1 MLTQLAVSGRFAPK
15 NLFRPERVAVLGA
28 AGAQGLAVMHSLLAG
43 GFQGAVLP
51 VALEPA
57 LLGVLTYPTVE
68 ALPETPD
75 LALVCSGIDPAE
87 AFPMLAARGCFA
99 AIVMADPADA
109 MTAGPG
115 PLRALAEQTGVRSLG
130 PSSFG
135 LAVPGIGL
143 DATMGHAP
151 IRVGRAA
158 LVSQSAALCR
168 TVLDWAEPNGV
179 GFSHVVGV
187 GDNDDIGFGLVLDW
201 LARDSGTGAILLDIR
216 QLKDARAFLSAA
228 RGAARLRP
236 VVALQSGGRR
246 RDPSGMRDAAFRA
259 ALGRAGVL
267 CVDTLDDLLGAAE
280 TLARAKP
287 AQGDSVAIVANAL
300 GPADLAADAVLRAG
314 LRLAAADI
322 PLAPARTMAEAA
334 LRAGVGHGVGGVLV
348 VLAPETWEPPNELV
362 AELTAVAH
370 DARPPVVVCV
380 MGADTGASLRR
391 RLAQAGVPG
400 FVRPDAAVRA
410 LLHLVEDR
418 RNRAAARELPSAAVL
433 AVKPDRAAVVRTLAM
448 ADGELGEAAMPVLA
462 AYGITG
468 ADPALPA
475 NVATVRIGLDPLW
488 GPIVAVGP
496 AGSERWDDCALD
508 LPPLNLSLAH
518 ATLRRLPWTERLG
531 AAAIEALADTLVR
544 MSALLVD
551 FPRVV
556 AGRFDPG
563 APQGARLR
571 IVPEAAA
578 ARLALPPYP
587 AELVTTWTDR
597 RGRAVTI
604 RPIRP
609 EDADG
614 HAALF
619 DRLTPEDVRY
629 RFFSTLKELSA
640 EQIARMTNI
649 DYDREMAFV
658 AVRDDQTVGVARLV
672 RDAFGPEGEFAIL
685 VQPDAKGAGLAGELM
700 ARLFAWARAE
710 RIGAVV
716 GQVLVEN
723 RPMLAFVRHLGF
735 VVRRLPDETEF
746 VEVRKELA

>member
-1 MLTQLAVSGRFAPK
+1 MTLTRLAMPGRFAPDS
-15 NLFRPERVAVLGA
+15 LFRPKRVAVLGA
-28 AGAQGLAVMHSLLAG
+28 AGEQGLTVLRSLLGG
-43 GFQGAVLP
+43 GFKGAVLP
-51 VALEPA
+51 VATEAA

-68 ALPETPD
+68 ALPVVPE
-75 LALVCSGIDPAE
+75 LALVCSGVDPAQ
-87 AFPMLAARGCFA
+87 AFPALAARGCFA
-99 AIVMADPADA
+99 AIVLADLANGAPV
-109 MTAGPG
+109 GPG
-115 PLRALAEQTGVRSLG
+115 PLRALAERTGVRSIG

-135 LAVPGIGL
+135 LVVPGIGL
-143 DATMGHAP
+143 DATMGHSP
-151 IRVGRAA
+151 IRAGRAA

-168 TVLDWAEPNGV
+168 AVLDWAGPNGV
-179 GFSHVVGV
+179 GFSHVVGI

-201 LARDSGTGAILLDIR
+201 LGRDSGTGAILLDIR

-246 RDPSGMRDAAFRA
+246 RDPSGVRDAAFRA

-287 AQGDSVAIVANAL
+287 AQGDAVAIVANAL
-300 GPADLAADAVLRAG
+300 GPADLAADAVLRVG
-314 LRLAAADI
+314 LRLASVEI
-322 PLAPARTMAEAA
+322 PLAPARQLAEAA
-334 LRAGVGHGVGGVLV
+334 RQAGVGHAVGGVLV
-348 VLAPETWEPPNELV
+348 VLAPETWEPAPDLV
-362 AELTAVAH
+362 AELTAVAR

-391 RLAQAGVPG
+391 QLAQAGVPG

-410 LLHLVEDR
+410 LVHLVEDR
-418 RNRAAARELPSAAVL
+418 RNRAAARELPSATVL
-433 AVKPDRAAVVRTLAM
+433 AVEPDRATVARVLAAA
-448 ADGELGEAAMPVLA
+448 ADGEIDAAGVVLT
-462 AYGITG
+462 AYGIVG

-475 NVATVRIGLDPLW
+475 NAAAVRIGSDPLW
-488 GPIVAVGP
+488 GPIVAIGP
-496 AGSERWDDCALD
+496 AWSDRWADCAID
-508 LPPLNLSLAH
+508 LPPLNLSLAR
-518 ATLRRLPWTERLG
+518 ATLRRRPWTASLGG
-531 AAAIEALADTLVR
+531 AAVEALADTLVR
-544 MSALLVD
+544 VSALLVD
-551 FPRVV
+551 FPQLVE
-556 AGRFDPG
+556 GRFDPG
-563 APQGARLR
+563 VPDGARMR
-571 IVPEAAA
+571 VVRVAT

-587 AELVTTWTDR
+587 VELATEWTDK
-597 RGRAVTI
+597 RGRRLTI

-614 HAALF
+614 HAAF
-619 DRLTPEDVRY
+619 FGRLTPEDVRY
-629 RFFSTLKELSA
+629 RFFSILKELSA

-658 AVRDDQTVGVARLV
+658 AVRDGATVGVARLV

-685 VQPDAKGAGLAGELM
+685 VQPDAKGSGLAGELM
-700 ARLFAWARAE
+700 ARLFDWARTE

-735 VVRRLPDETEF
+735 AIRRLPDETEF